1 MERHI
6 FFFFASV
13 EVESGLG
20 VVGDVGGLVVDE
32 LLAVD
37 LDQVALRHQKPLI
50 LVLLP
55 ILPRFYNQLLLLL
68 LLLLHASKMLR
79 TTRSL
84 LIRISS
90 PRGRLTTS
98 TFLERV
104 MVHRYRR
111 LYHFV
116 FCIWEE
122 LRGAV
127 GSLGGLLLH

>member
-1 MERHI
+1 M
-6 FFFFASV
+6 

-20 VVGDVGGLVVDE
+20 VVGNVGGLVVDE

-68 LLLLHASKMLR
+68 LLLLLLHASKMFR

-84 LIRISS
+84 LIRISG

-98 TFLERV
+98 ALLKRI
-104 MVHRYRR
+104 MVYSYAR

-122 LRGAV
+122 LRGTV